1 MIRKILIFMLLLQLC
16 KAYDWRKTHHG
27 KCYQDAKTIDIT
39 NITTF
44 KKSCQESGESN
55 GLLLSNPLICIPG
68 WCKSIIKY
76 RPTKKEINLIDI
88 SMSKIE
94 VIDIDVNTLTIS
106 MRQLITWKDSRFKLF
121 TDSTEQT
128 TTEDLEMFHLSEDEF
143 NGIWSPQIAIGTNKV
158 SQTEQNLKCGMVKK
172 VWKSWKWAEVRKH
185 IDLIAKVKCKDLTSF
200 PFDKHLCT
208 FEVKKYLSHKEII
221 LYD

>member
-106 MRQLITWKDSRFKLF
+106 MHLSITWKDNRFLLF
-121 TDSTEQT
+121 RNTTNLEKFYLSKDEQK
-128 TTEDLEMFHLSEDEF
+128 
-143 NGIWSPQIAIGTNKV
+143 GIWSPQIVVGTKKLFKNELQLEFGVYKIFPKGKAISVSNKV
-158 SQTEQNLKCGMVKK
+158 
-172 VWKSWKWAEVRKH
+172 
-185 IDLIAKVKCKDLTSF
+185 DLTTKVKCQLDFQLF
-200 PFDKHLCT
+200 PFDTHLCKL
-208 FEVKKYLSHKEII
+208 EVNFHFYLIF
-221 LYD
+221 